1 MALPRLISRTPSTTQ
16 RGLKQSSGDSLSSSQ
31 NPLLRDA
38 PRNRHIF
45 PGGFGNPEQAKN
57 PPVEFTLPQLE
68 DILIK
73 QHSPNDHVEHIY
85 MKSAQYCKE
94 YDKPQR
100 EFILITVE
108 TAEDPRFSNFLVLD
122 RTSSAS
128 DRTDQAGIVSMV
140 SSSVSPSKPRDR
152 IRISYDGS
160 LKPLINYCGFSKY
173 TVLETLEFQSASFRL
188 YEMVALAR
196 AASESHRGYSTISN
210 SCQWYTSLV
219 WDCTRQLVPTA
230 THTQNNER
238 SFRGRFNNLFRQR
251 IDFME
256 LSTVSGS
263 VGAELNALRQE
274 FVSLQQSQSQNMI
287 LFQEQQRDELLQM
300 GKE

>member
-1 MALPRLISRTPSTTQ
+1 MDLHKLVSRASDNTQ
-16 RGLKQSSGDSLSSSQ
+16 RGLKQNSSDSLSSSH
-31 NPLLRDA
+31 NLLLRDI

-45 PGGFGNPEQAKN
+45 PGGFGNPDQAKN

-73 QHSPNDHVEHIY
+73 QHSPNDHVEHIH

-94 YDKPQR
+94 YNKPQR

-108 TAEDPRFSNFLVLD
+108 SAEDPRFSNFLVLD
-122 RTSSAS
+122 RVSGAS
-128 DRTDQAGIVSMV
+128 DRAASAGIISTV
-140 SSSVSPSKPRDR
+140 SSSVSSSKPKDR
-152 IRISYDGS
+152 IRISYDGA
-160 LKPLINYCGFSKY
+160 LKPLIDYCGFSKY
-173 TVLETLEFQSASFRL
+173 TVLETLEFQSTNFRL

-230 THTQNNER
+230 AHTQNNER
-238 SFRGRFNNLFRQR
+238 SFRGRFNSLFRQR

-274 FVSLQQSQSQNMI
+274 FVSLQQVIMPQAPESIFSQPSMI
-287 LFQEQQRDELLQM
+287 
-300 GKE
+300 